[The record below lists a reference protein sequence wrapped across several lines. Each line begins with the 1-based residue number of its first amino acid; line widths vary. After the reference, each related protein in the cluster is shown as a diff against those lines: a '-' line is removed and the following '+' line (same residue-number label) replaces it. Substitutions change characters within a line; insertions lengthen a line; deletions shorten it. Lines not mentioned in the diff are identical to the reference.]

1 MNMEGHMRTTLAAML
16 IAAALAIAV
25 LTPQPTRADFNADK
39 NLCFGTGSST
49 DFTVRVAACTRQIK
63 SGRWQGRNLAITY
76 LNRGNLYKANGAYDQ
91 AIADYD
97 EAIRL
102 DRKDVKAYNNRGLA
116 WMMKGAFD
124 RAIADLNQAIR
135 LDPKYEDAFVNR
147 GGVYYRKGN
156 YANAVADYT
165 EAFDLAPSDVEALY
179 WRGKSKL
186 KNGDETGGE
195 ADIAAARKI
204 NPKFAPVQAEPKTS
218 GTDGT
223 DAQDRSPSPA
233 SAPAPAPQDE
243 SANAVDQQDFSKCI
257 ATDSGDEGLGA
268 CTRSIESGHYQG
280 HALALLYLSRA
291 FKYDRTEHDYPRAV
305 ADYEQSLALNPQ
317 EDAAVKNVFLPEAK
331 RKAGHTSAS
340 PLDSIPVASGAK
352 VLETETLTVGANGTS
367 GNVKLPAR
375 GIFTIDYAV
384 AASAEIRL
392 AVITAEQFQQAAT
405 GHKMTPGGLLNVV
418 IHGVGSRSVTL
429 DRGTYAVVFIQPSPP
444 NAVLT
449 YRASYRRT
457 N

>member
-1 MNMEGHMRTTLAAML
+1 MRATLGALL
-16 IAAALAIAV
+16 IAGALATAV
-25 LTPQPTRADFNADK
+25 LTPQPTRADFNTDK

-49 DFTVRVAACTRQIK
+49 DFAVRVAACTRQIK
-63 SGRWQGRNLAITY
+63 SGRWQGNNLAITY

-102 DRKDVKAYNNRGLA
+102 DPRDVKAYNNRGLA
-116 WMMKGAFD
+116 WMMKSAFD
-124 RAIADLNQAIR
+124 RALADLDQAIR
-135 LDPKYEDAFVNR
+135 LNPKYEDAFVNR

-156 YANAVADYT
+156 YANAVADYA
-165 EAFDLAPSDVEALY
+165 EAVELAPNDTEALY
-179 WRGKSKL
+179 WRGKAKL

-204 NPKFAPVQAEPKTS
+204 NPKFAPVAAEPKTP
-218 GTDGT
+218 GTDET
-223 DAQDRSPSPA
+223 NAQARSPSPGP
-233 SAPAPAPQDE
+233 APAPAPQDG
-243 SANAVDQQDFSKCI
+243 SAHAADSQDFGKCI
-257 ATDSGDEGLGA
+257 ETDGGDEGLGA

-291 FKYDRTEHDYPRAV
+291 FKYDRTEHDYPHAV
-305 ADYEQSLALNPQ
+305 ADYEQSLALDPQ
-317 EDAAVKNVFLPEAK
+317 EDAAVKNLFLPEAK

-352 VLETETLTVGANGTS
+352 VLETETLTVGADGTS
-367 GNVKLPAR
+367 ANVKLPAR

-384 AASAEIRL
+384 GASAEIRL
-392 AVITAEQFQQAAT
+392 GIITGKQFQQAAT
-405 GHKMTPGGLLNVV
+405 GHKVTPGGLLNVV
-418 IHGVGSRSVTL
+418 IHGVGSRSVEL
-429 DRGTYAVVFIQPSPP
+429 ERGTYAVVFIQPSPP

-449 YRASYRRT
+449 YRASYRPT

>member
-1 MNMEGHMRTTLAAML
+1 MRTTLGAML
-16 IAAALAIAV
+16 TAAVLAIAV
-25 LTPQPTRADFNADK
+25 LTPQPTRADFNADEK
-39 NLCFGTGSST
+39 LCFGTGSST
-49 DFTVRVAACTRQIK
+49 DFAVRVAACTRQIK

-102 DRKDVKAYNNRGLA
+102 DPKSVKAYNNRGLA

-135 LDPKYEDAFVNR
+135 FDPKYEDAFVNR

-156 YANAVADYT
+156 YANAVADYA
-165 EAFDLAPSDVEALY
+165 EAVELAPNDVEALY

-204 NPKFAPVQAEPKTS
+204 NPKYAAVAAEPKTP

-223 DAQDRSPSPA
+223 NAHDHSPSP
-233 SAPAPAPQDE
+233 APAPAPQDE
-243 SANAVDQQDFSKCI
+243 SANAVDSQDFSKCI
-257 ATDSGDEGLGA
+257 ETNSGDEGLSA

-305 ADYEQSLALNPQ
+305 ADYEQSLALDPQ
-317 EDAAVKNVFLPEAK
+317 EDAAVKNFFLPEAK

-340 PLDSIPVASGAK
+340 PLDSISVASGAK

-384 AASAEIRL
+384 GAPAEIRL
-392 AVITAEQFQQAAT
+392 AVITGEQFQQAAT
-405 GHKMTPGGLLNVV
+405 GHKVTPGGLLNVV
-418 IHGVGSRSVTL
+418 IHGVGSRSVRL
-429 DRGTYAVVFIQPSPP
+429 ERGTYAVIFIQPSPP

-449 YRASYRRT
+449 YRASYRPT